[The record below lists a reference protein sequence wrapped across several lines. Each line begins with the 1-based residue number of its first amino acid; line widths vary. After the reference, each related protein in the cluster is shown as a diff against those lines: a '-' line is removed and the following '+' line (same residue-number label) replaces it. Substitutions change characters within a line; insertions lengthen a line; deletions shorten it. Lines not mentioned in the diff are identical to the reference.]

1 MMRGI
6 VHQGGSRIMSTSRF
20 SRREFA
26 ANFSKSLALLLAVP
40 GFPKLLDAAKR
51 KPIPESAIRL
61 NFNENPYG
69 PSPQAAAALNSSA
82 KITARYPDDAIRDL
96 QDAIAQKNG
105 VAPENIALGCGS
117 TEILRAVDVTYLA
130 PGQNIVAADPTFEA
144 VLDYARVLHTNPI
157 KISLTADHRHD
168 LPKMAAACTS
178 KTGVIYICNPNNPTG
193 TIVTR
198 EEMAAFIAAVPPTTL
213 ILVDEAYNDFAIDPR
228 YASVVPLIPQH
239 PNIIVARTFSK
250 IYGMAG
256 MRLGYA
262 VGATEQIARIA
273 THLIQDNCN
282 AAVLSAALASLADEA
297 NIVACRD
304 RLIATRTWFCD
315 ALAHDGRAFIPS
327 HANFVMIDM
336 GSDAQPYIEEFKSRN
351 IYVGRKFPS
360 MPHHLRV
367 TVGTQPE
374 IEAFVAALR
383 QIAPTSAAK
392 AA

>member
-1 MMRGI
+1 
-6 VHQGGSRIMSTSRF
+6 MSTSRF

-26 ANFSKSLALLLAVP
+26 TTFSKSLALLLAVP
-40 GFPKLLDAAKR
+40 GFPKFLDAAKR
-51 KPIPESAIRL
+51 KPIPDGAIRL

-69 PSPQAAAALNSSA
+69 PSPMAAAALDASA
-82 KITARYPDDAIRDL
+82 KITARYPDDAVADV
-96 QDAIAQKNG
+96 QEAIAKKNG
-105 VAPENIALGCGS
+105 VATENIVLGCGS
-117 TEILRAVDVTYLA
+117 TEILRSVDVTYLA

-144 VLDYARVLHTNPI
+144 VLDYARVLQTNPI
-157 KISLTADHRHD
+157 KIPLSADYRHD

-198 EEMAAFIAAVPPTTL
+198 EEMAAFIAAVPATTV
-213 ILVDEAYNDFAIDPR
+213 ILVDEAYNDFTIDPR
-228 YASVVPLIPQH
+228 YASVVPLISQY
-239 PNIIVARTFSK
+239 PNVVVARTFSK

-262 VGATEQIARIA
+262 VGAKEQIARIS
-273 THLIQDNCN
+273 TQLLQDNVN
-282 AAVLSAALASLADEA
+282 AAVLSAALASLADKP

-304 RLIATRTWFCD
+304 RLIATRTWLCD
-315 ALAHDGRAFIPS
+315 ALTRDGRGFIPS

-336 GSDAQPYIEEFKSRN
+336 GSDIQPYIEEFKSRN

-374 IEAFVAALR
+374 IEAFVVALR
-383 QIAPTSAAK
+383 QIAPTGAAK

>member
-1 MMRGI
+1 
-6 VHQGGSRIMSTSRF
+6 MSTSRF

-26 ANFSKSLALLLAVP
+26 ANFSKSLALLLTIP
-40 GFPKLLDAAKR
+40 GFSKSLDAAKR
-51 KPIPESAIRL
+51 KPIPDDAIRL

-69 PSPQAAAALNSSA
+69 PSPLAAAALDSSA
-82 KITARYPDDAIRDL
+82 RITARYPDDSVVDV
-96 QDAIAQKNG
+96 QNAIAEKNG

-117 TEILRAVDVTYLA
+117 TEILRAVDVTYLS
-130 PGQNIVAADPTFEA
+130 PGQNIIAADPTFEA

-157 KISLTADHRHD
+157 KIPLTADYRHD
-168 LPKMAAACTS
+168 LRKMAATCTS

-193 TIVTR
+193 TIVTH

-213 ILVDEAYNDFAIDPR
+213 ILVDEAYNDFTIDPR
-228 YASVVPLIPQH
+228 YASVVSLIPQH

-262 VGATEQIARIA
+262 VGAKEQIGRIG
-273 THLIQDNCN
+273 TQLLQDSTN
-282 AAVLSAALASLADEA
+282 AAVLSAALASLGDRA
-297 NIVACRD
+297 NIMACRD
-304 RLIATRTWFCD
+304 RLVATRTWLCD
-315 ALAHDGRAFIPS
+315 ALAHDGRPFIPS

-336 GSDAQPYIEEFKSRN
+336 GSDVQPYIEEFKSRN

-374 IEAFVAALR
+374 IEAFVTALR
-383 QIAPTSAAK
+383 QIAPTTAAK

>member
-1 MMRGI
+1 
-6 VHQGGSRIMSTSRF
+6 MSTSIF
-20 SRREFA
+20 SRREFSA
-26 ANFSKSLALLLAVP
+26 AFSKSLALLLAAP
-40 GFPKLLDAAKR
+40 GFPRFLDAAKR
-51 KPIPESAIRL
+51 KPIPDGAIRL

-69 PSPQAAAALNSSA
+69 PSPQAVTALDSAA
-82 KITARYPDDAIRDL
+82 KISARYPDDSVL
-96 QDAIAQKNG
+96 EVQDAIAQKCA

-117 TEILRAVDVTYLA
+117 TEILRAVDVTYLPA
-130 PGQNIVAADPTFEA
+130 GENVIAADPTFEA
-144 VLDYARVLHTNPI
+144 VLDYARVLHQDPI
-157 KISLTADHRHD
+157 KIPLTTDHRHD

-193 TIVTR
+193 TIVTS

-213 ILVDEAYNDFAIDPR
+213 ILVDEAYNDFTVDPR

-262 VGATEQIARIA
+262 VGAKEQIARIS
-273 THLIQDNCN
+273 TQLLQDNVN
-282 AAVLSAALASLADEA
+282 AAVLSAALASLGDQA

-304 RLIATRTWFCD
+304 RLIATRRWLCD
-315 ALAHDGRAFIPS
+315 ALAHDGRAFITS
-327 HANFVMIDM
+327 HANFVMINM
-336 GSDAQPYIEEFKSRN
+336 GSDVQPYIEEFKSRN
-351 IYVGRKFPS
+351 IYVGRKFLS
-360 MPHHLRV
+360 MPNFMRV

-383 QIAPTSAAK
+383 QIAPASASK